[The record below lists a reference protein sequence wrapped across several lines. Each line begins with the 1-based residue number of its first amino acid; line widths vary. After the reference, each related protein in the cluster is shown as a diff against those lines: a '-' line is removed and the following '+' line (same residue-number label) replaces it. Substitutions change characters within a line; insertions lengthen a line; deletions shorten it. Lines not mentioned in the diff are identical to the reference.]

1 MQSRILGLDGRPLDL
16 AAIDSPQTDRNSG
29 PSVGFLK
36 REFDAHPGR
45 GLTPAR
51 LNTLMQAAEQGDL
64 LGQLEL
70 ADDMEE
76 RDGQIFSE
84 LSKRK
89 TAVSMLEWDIEAPD
103 DATAEEQAQADQVR
117 EWMKAIPDFEEDVI
131 LEMMDAVLKGFKPIE
146 MWWVLDEGARV
157 PRFAPR
163 PQRWLT
169 LNETRDQYTLRD
181 GSSAYGQPLA
191 PYNWLLHVHK
201 SRNGYLA
208 RGGLARVLFW
218 PYLFKNFATRD
229 LAELLEIC
237 GIPLRVGRYPAG
249 ASDDE
254 KMKLLQAVVSVGH
267 NAAGIMP
274 TGMSIDFEAA
284 ALGNDAP
291 FKTMMDA
298 MDAVESKVIIG
309 QTLTSGEGQHGTQ
322 ALGTVHNE
330 IRLDIKKSDAK
341 RCSNSLTS
349 QVVAPLALFNIPGVN
364 PKRLPRLV
372 IDVPEPEDLQLYAD
386 ALPKL
391 AGAGMRIGVKGLHRR
406 LRIPMA
412 EEGEEILHG
421 TPPAVPE
428 PGPTPSPAPA
438 PLPKPPKPPVPPKK
452 VALTGQPPAP
462 PAPEPAP
469 APRDAFDDLVDE
481 AVADWQPLLAPMV
494 QPLLDAVSNALAK
507 GETLE
512 AFAARLPDLVGQL
525 DGRPLAERLARAS
538 FIGHL
543 AGEAD
548 FDPSQEG

>member
-1 MQSRILGLDGRPLDL
+1 MKSRIVGLDGQPLDL
-16 AAIDSPQTDRNSG
+16 AAIDSPQTDRDTG
-29 PSVGFLK
+29 PSVGALR
-36 REFDAHPGR
+36 REYDAHPGR

-51 LNTLMQAAEQGDL
+51 LNALMIAAEQGDL
-64 LGQLEL
+64 IGQLEL

-76 RDGQIFSE
+76 RDGQIYSE

-89 TAVSMLEWDIEAPD
+89 TAVSMLEWDIEPPD
-103 DATAEEQAQADQVR
+103 NATAEEQAQADQVR
-117 EWMKAIPDFEEDVI
+117 EWMKSLPDFEEDVI
-131 LEMMDAVLKGFKPIE
+131 LEMMDAVMKGFKPIE
-146 MWWVLDEGARV
+146 QWWVLEEGFRL
-157 PRFAPR
+157 PRFEPR

-169 LNETRDQYTLRD
+169 LNETRDQFRLRD
-181 GSSAYGQPLA
+181 GASQYGQPLA
-191 PYNWLLHVHK
+191 PYNWILHIHK

-208 RGGLARVLFW
+208 RSSLARVLFW

-254 KMKLLQAVVSVGH
+254 KMKLLQAVVNIGH

-274 TGMSIDFEAA
+274 AGMSIDFEAA
-284 ALGNDAP
+284 AEGNDAP
-291 FKTMMDA
+291 FKTMMDT
-298 MDAVESKVIIG
+298 MDAIESKVIIG

-322 ALGTVHNE
+322 ALGNVHNE

-341 RCSNSLTS
+341 RVSNSLTR
-349 QVVAPLALFNIPGVN
+349 QVVWPMALFNIPGIN
-364 PKRLPRLV
+364 PRRLPRLV

-391 AGAGMRIGVKGLHRR
+391 AGAGMKISVKGLHRR

-412 EEGEEILHG
+412 DDGEEILRG
-421 TPPAVPE
+421 EAPAAA
-428 PGPTPSPAPA
+428 PGAAPA
-438 PLPKPPKPPVPPKK
+438 PGPAP
-452 VALTGQPPAP
+452 QPAP
-462 PAPEPAP
+462 PRKASLTSQLPQAPQPA
-469 APRDAFDDLVDE
+469 ARDAFDDLVDE

-494 QPLLDAVSNALAK
+494 QPLQDALTAAIAN
-507 GETLE
+507 GDTLE
-512 AFAARLPDLVGQL
+512 AFAARLPELIDRL

-548 FDPSQEG
+548 FDPTLEG